1 MTEYVAGIDLGST
14 GVKILL
20 AGPAGDVH
28 TVRQRPTPWRTGRG
42 GRTTLTDADLL
53 ATVAGLLDEAAEAL
67 GPDARV
73 AALAVSGMGE
83 TGFVTGSDG
92 RPVAPAFAWFDRS
105 GAEQAA
111 AFPTALKAEFGGRT
125 GVPWGVQVS
134 AAKMLHLRDGG
145 VTLAGRRWA
154 NLPEFVAAALG
165 AEPVGERSLV
175 SRTGLIDQDT
185 GAPWP
190 ELLAHLGVDH
200 GFLPPVVAAG
210 TPLGEVTA
218 PWAPPA
224 FAGARLTVAGHDH
237 LVAALAGG
245 AGPDDRYYV
254 SMGTAEV
261 VLRIVESPL
270 TFDARRR
277 LTDMLINCVPN
288 VVAGQHVLVAG
299 VKTGLL
305 MRRALGL
312 FGISDAEGRDRLDA
326 AVCRVLASLDVP
338 DGAVEVRGAR
348 NDDGVLSLTVRADG
362 VGPADVFRAVL
373 EHGNAELERLIAAM
387 EAEVAPAHSTLITG
401 GWTGMRSVRA
411 ARARV
416 FPSLEV
422 SDRSQD
428 TAYGAS
434 QLAARLLVSA

>member
-1 MTEYVAGIDLGST
+1 MSEYVAGIDLGST

-20 AGPAGDVH
+20 AGPAGDIH
-28 TVRQRPTPWRTGRG
+28 TVRQRPTPWRTGPG
-42 GRTTLTDADLL
+42 GRTTLADDDLL
-53 ATVAGLLDEAAEAL
+53 ATVAGLLDEAADAL
-67 GPDARV
+67 GSGGRV
-73 AALAVSGMGE
+73 TSLAVSGMGE
-83 TGFVTGSDG
+83 TGFVTGPDG

-105 GAEQAA
+105 GTEQVA
-111 AFPTALKAEFGGRT
+111 AFPAALREEFGGRT

-134 AAKMLHLRDGG
+134 TAKMLHLRDGG
-145 VTLAGRRWA
+145 LTLAGRRWA

-165 AEPVGERSLV
+165 AEPLGERSLV

-185 GAPWP
+185 GSPWP
-190 ELLAHLGVDH
+190 ELLTYLGVDD

-218 PWAPPA
+218 PWAPSA

-261 VLRIVESPL
+261 ILRIIDSPL
-270 TFDARRR
+270 TFAARRR

-288 VVAGQHVLVAG
+288 VVADQYVLVAG

-312 FGISDAEGRDRLDA
+312 FGISDDEGRAGLDA
-326 AVCRVLASLDVP
+326 AVCRMLTSPDVP

-362 VGPADVFRAVL
+362 VGPADVFRAAL
-373 EHGNAELERLIAAM
+373 DHGNAELERLITAM
-387 EAEVAPAHSTLITG
+387 EAEVPPGRSTLITG

-416 FPSLEV
+416 FPALEV

-428 TAYGAS
+428 TAYGAA
-434 QLAARLLVSA
+434 QLAARLLASA